1 MVTNYYE
8 LLEIPA
14 TSSDDDVRKAVRE
27 QRKRWSQLQGHPK
40 LEVQHEAQLKVREL
54 TEAEAVL
61 TDPARRRDYDASI
74 RPPAPAP
81 VPTYDRQ
88 PNPTPAFDRRPDPSP
103 KPWQMDPEPWR
114 PKPPK
119 PPLISARARKW
130 LLVVAGMTGV
140 LAGVVW
146 FVAPAIGAAIRSA
159 TGNFPEMAEESY
171 DGSFDYIVTS
181 TDRLVGSAVLGVVMA
196 VMIALLLLRWKKLVS
211 AVVLVAGIVASG
223 ALGASATSA
232 YAGEAREL
240 IMDGMCNGG
249 QGSTGHAELDG
260 KRVDY
265 GLNRSCDALV
275 LWSGTS
281 EIRTISSPANS
292 ELDLHVVG
300 TASHDG
306 GYYVAAATMATDQ
319 GGPYTLVTFRIDK
332 EEQPQAHELRAPNRG
347 QGFPILGLD
356 GRFQVERQAGGEGM
370 VTAVDPDTGDFVW
383 NATCPAAWE
392 FLSFDTGEDYNPPGP
407 ELSIA
412 CVQADADRFRRY
424 AVNESSGA
432 RGDLVEDREW

>member
-14 TSSDDDVRKAVRE
+14 TSSDDDVRKAIRD

-61 TDPARRRDYDASI
+61 TDPDRRREYDASI
-74 RPPAPAP
+74 RPPTP
-81 VPTYDRQ
+81 VPTFDPR
-88 PNPTPAFDRRPDPSP
+88 PNPTPVFDHRPDPSRQ
-103 KPWQMDPEPWR
+103 PWQMDREPWS

-119 PPLISARARKW
+119 PPLIGARAKKW
-130 LLVVAGMTGV
+130 LLVVAGMTGA
-140 LAGVVW
+140 LAGAVW
-146 FVAPAIGAAIRSA
+146 FVAPSIGAAIRSA

-171 DGSFDYIVTS
+171 DGSFDYIVNS
-181 TDRLVGSAVLGVVMA
+181 TDRLVGSAVLGVVVA
-196 VMIALLLLRWKKLVS
+196 VLIALLLLRWKKLVS

-223 ALGASATSA
+223 ALGTSATSA

-319 GGPYTLVTFRIDK
+319 GGPYSLVTFRLD
-332 EEQPQAHELRAPNRG
+332 EEEEPQAYELRAPSRG
-347 QGFPILGLD
+347 QGFPILG
-356 GRFQVERQAGGEGM
+356 RNAYFQFERQVSGQGM
-370 VTAVDPDTGDFVW
+370 VTALNPDTGKFVW
-383 NATCPAAWE
+383 DVRCPAGWE
-392 FLSFDTGEDYNPPGP
+392 YLLFAYDGMIDNQGDTVT
-407 ELSIA
+407 
-412 CVQADADRFRRY
+412 CVQQDENRLRTYLLDTEQGRLG
-424 AVNESSGA
+424 E
-432 RGDLVEDREW
+432 LIEDRAWSR